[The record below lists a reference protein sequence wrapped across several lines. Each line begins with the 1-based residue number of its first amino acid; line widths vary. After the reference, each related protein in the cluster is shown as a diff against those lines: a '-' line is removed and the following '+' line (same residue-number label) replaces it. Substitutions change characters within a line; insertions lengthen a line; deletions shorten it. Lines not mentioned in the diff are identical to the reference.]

1 MNDIG
6 EVFCGDPKLLNKLFV
21 PQDSH
26 SSLIR
31 ESIIISKEQY
41 ENINNPILL
50 TRDSMRPFLLY
61 SRLAAKENTDD
72 NPLEV
77 R

>member
-1 MNDIG
+1 MN
-6 EVFCGDPKLLNKLFV
+6 VFCGNPDLLKKQYV
-21 PQDSH
+21 PQDSR

-31 ESIIISKEQY
+31 ESIIISKEDY

-50 TRDSMRPFLLY
+50 TCDLMRPFLPF
-61 SRLAAKENTDD
+61 RRRAAKENTDD
-72 NPLEV
+72 NPMEV